1 MIIVKENLEEQ
12 VELIKVTVESADY
25 ATTVE
30 NALKNYK
37 KKANVPGFRPG
48 MVPMGVIKK
57 MYYKGVLAEETY
69 RIASSECYKYLQE
82 NKIEFLGDPMP
93 AESQPTLDFDKMES
107 FEFHFKVGVASPIT
121 LDLSKLSLN
130 KYKLSATDE
139 LREGYTNNLLNR
151 FGQLVDVDAVTK
163 DEAVSVTLSQTDMT
177 VEDAYV
183 GLISMSDE
191 ERAPFIGKK
200 VGDVMEVNVN
210 ELYKSPSQRASI
222 LSVKEEEL
230 ATINPEFTLTV
241 TRIRKF
247 ALPTLSPEFFE
258 EAFPAGN
265 VKNEAELK
273 AFVDSELQKD
283 LDRECYFK
291 FVMDTREELVA
302 KAAVTLPEKFLQEWL
317 FAINEGKFSK
327 EEIEKEFPQFVT
339 MMSWDIL
346 RKKYVTEG
354 DLKVEKEELLAE
366 AKNMAKAQFAQY
378 GMSNVD
384 DKMLENYGNQILQN
398 KDEQRKIF
406 DSLYDTKIVD
416 YVASKAVVVEQEVT
430 MDQFREL
437 VMASQNR

>member
-1 MIIVKENLEEQ
+1 MIIVKENLEKQ
-12 VELIKVTVESADY
+12 VELIKVTVEAADY
-25 ATTVE
+25 ATAVE

-37 KKANVPGFRPG
+37 KKANIPGFRPG

-69 RIASSECYKYLQE
+69 RMASAECYKYLQD

-93 AESQPTLDFDKMES
+93 SESQPTLDFDTMES
-107 FEFHFKVGVASPIT
+107 FEFHFKVGVASEVT
-121 LDLSKLSLN
+121 LDLAKLSLK
-130 KYKLSATDE
+130 KYKLAANDE

-163 DEAVSVTLSQTDMT
+163 DEAVSVTLEQPDMK

-210 ELYKSPSQRASI
+210 DLYKTPSQRASI
-222 LSVKEEEL
+222 LSMKEAEL
-230 ATINPEFTLTV
+230 ADLNPNFTLTI

-247 ALPTLSPEFFE
+247 ALPTMNAEFFE
-258 EAFPAGN
+258 QAFPNGN
-265 VKNEAELK
+265 VTSEAELTQ
-273 AFVDSELQKD
+273 FVNVELQKD

-291 FVMDTREELVA
+291 FVMDTREELID
-302 KAAVTLPEKFLQEWL
+302 KAAITLPEKFLQEWL

-327 EEIEKEFPQFVT
+327 EEIEKEFPQFVR
-339 MMSWDIL
+339 MMAWDIL
-346 RKKYVTEG
+346 RKKYVAEG
-354 DLKVEKEELLAE
+354 DIKVEKEELLAE

-384 DKMLENYGNQILQN
+384 DAMLENYGNQILSN
-398 KDEQRKIF
+398 KEEQRKIF
-406 DSLYDTKIVD
+406 DALYDAKIID
-416 YVASKAVVVEQEVT
+416 YVASKAIVVEQDVT
-430 MDQFREL
+430 MDEFREI
-437 VMASQNR
+437 MTK